1 MRRILI
7 WSDNMKTKII
17 PLLIIVSLIVS
28 SCSKRITTRRY
39 YLLEIPTTEQRP
51 KPTKSEFSAR
61 VDVRDF
67 HVSRAFDQT
76 RIALRTNT
84 NELDYYFYHHWA
96 SKPSRIIADYIY
108 ELVENRNVFS
118 VLSRSISYNP
128 DYIIRGDVKSL
139 ERIQKDKKAF
149 AHVRILIELINPKT
163 GEVLAQFED
172 DQRLP
177 LEPANNMNT
186 FARATS
192 QIFRHVTDEFLERV
206 RVYLNEHAETLE

>member
-1 MRRILI
+1 
-7 WSDNMKTKII
+7 MKTKIVLVLVSVT
-17 PLLIIVSLIVS
+17 LLLA

-39 YLLEIPTTEQRP
+39 YVLDIPTSLQQA
-51 KPTKSEFSAR
+51 KPSKPEFDVQ

-84 NELDYYFYHHWA
+84 NEVDYYFYHHWA
-96 SKPSRIIADYIY
+96 SKPSLAIADFIF
-108 ELVENRNVFS
+108 ELVDNRNVFS

-139 ERIQKDKKAF
+139 ERIQEEKSAF
-149 AHVRILIELINPKT
+149 AHVQILLEMIDPKT

-192 QIFRHVTDEFLERV
+192 QILRHVTDEFLGNV
-206 RVYLNEHAETLE
+206 RAYLDEQSEVDE

>member
-1 MRRILI
+1 MRVKIVFAVLI
-7 WSDNMKTKII
+7 TA
-17 PLLIIVSLIVS
+17 LLIA

-39 YLLEIPTTEQRP
+39 YVLDIPTAAQQA
-51 KPTKSEFSAR
+51 KPLKPEFTLR

-67 HVSRAFDQT
+67 HVSRAFDQP

-96 SKPSRIIADYIY
+96 SKPSLAIADYIY
-108 ELVENRNVFS
+108 QLIENRNVFS

-128 DYIIRGDVKSL
+128 DYVIRGDVKSI
-139 ERIQKDKKAF
+139 ERIQVDKEAF
-149 AHVRILIELINPKT
+149 AHVQILIEMVDPKS
-163 GEVLAQFED
+163 GEVFAQFED

-177 LEPANNMNT
+177 LEPANSMNT

-192 QIFRHVTDEFLERV
+192 QILRHVTDEFLNNV
-206 RVYLNEHAETLE
+206 RHYLTTSAED

>member
-1 MRRILI
+1 
-7 WSDNMKTKII
+7 MKTKLIL
-17 PLLIIVSLIVS
+17 LLIILSLAAM
-28 SCSKRITTRRY
+28 SCGKRITTRRY
-39 YLLEIPTTEQRP
+39 YVLEIPTTEQRP
-51 KPTKSEFSAR
+51 KPTKSEFDAR

-96 SKPSRIIADYIY
+96 SKPSLVIADYIY

-128 DYIIRGDVKSL
+128 DYVIRGDVKSL
-139 ERIQKDKKAF
+139 ERIQEDKNAF
-149 AHVRILIELINPKT
+149 AHVQIQIELIDPKT
-163 GEVLAQFED
+163 GEVFAQFED

-192 QIFRHVTDEFLERV
+192 QIFRHVTDEFLDRA
-206 RVYLNEHAETLE
+206 RVYLNARTEASE